1 MKADDPRANR
11 WRQLFAQL
19 LDEAHVNQSELGRRI
34 GRTSTQ
40 VNQWLS
46 EVNRYGPPDPDTV
59 FAIEDAL
66 GCRDMLARVLGYVR
80 ADDVTPSVETAVAAD
95 EDLTP
100 DQKELLA
107 IQLTSMRQAARDQR
121 SRRSRRRS

>member
-1 MKADDPRANR
+1 M
-11 WRQLFAQL
+11 
-19 LDEAHVNQSELGRRI
+19 LDEAMGEANMTRAEMARRLGRKPA
-34 GRTSTQ
+34 Q
-40 VNQWLS
+40 VSQW
-46 EVNRYGPPDPDTV
+46 VTDGNRHGPPDPDTV